1 MRGAS
6 NVLAVSRGLAAAL
19 MMLPMNTTP
28 ARTLEILRESNARLR
43 RIVLDNGMVCLI
55 KPDAS
60 APVVAVQIWVGSGS
74 IHEGPWLGAGL
85 SHYMEHMIFK
95 GTTTRGPSEIAKAID
110 DAGGE
115 INAYT
120 AHDRT
125 VFYADLPA
133 RNWRVGVDVLADA
146 VMNASLPEDEWERE
160 KEVILREFAMG
171 RDSPEREIS
180 KLLWSTAYRVH
191 PYRFPVIGHE
201 DIFRT
206 MTRADLEAYYR
217 LHYVPDNMIVA
228 VVGDIDPDEVEAHL
242 RAVFKNFTR
251 RARPAETLPAEPPQ
265 VAPREARQ
273 VAPVELAR
281 LAMAWHTVPLDHP
294 DAAALELLA
303 MLVGQGRSSR
313 LEARLKERERLVHE
327 IGAWS
332 FTPRDRGLFA
342 ISATFDPEKEAEV
355 RRALDEELASWVH
368 GDFSDAEIEKARR
381 NVLVAELDD
390 LQTMSGQAANYASG
404 EFYTGNPRFAEI
416 ALAEI
421 ERVTAEQIRDV
432 VKRYLN
438 PNQRTTVI
446 LSPLPDTREKTTEGQ
461 APSLSFHRVVLP
473 NGIPLIVRE
482 DHRLPFIHAAAVF
495 GGGLLS
501 EDPTKIGITDLM
513 ANLLTRGTK
522 RRTAEEIAATI
533 EKLGATLDSF
543 SGRNSFGLTATMLSE
558 DAETVLA
565 LVAECL
571 LEPAFDHTEVEKQRA
586 LQIAAI
592 RRLREQPMQIAQET
606 LCGMLFPSHP
616 YRFHPSG
623 TLDTVQRLTPDD
635 VRAHHARLA
644 NRSNLVLSIFGDIT
658 REKAEQLAAR
668 LFAEIPSGPRP
679 NLRREP
685 VTPSLPARAER
696 FEPRQQAIVLAGY
709 PGVSVFDDRVD
720 ALSVLQKALSGLSSD
735 LGIEIREK
743 RGLVYFVGATSLVA
757 LDPGFFALYAG
768 TRDEAIPEVERL
780 MSEQISRI
788 RAEGLRDEEF
798 QRARAQIAAA
808 AAMSLQNNGEL
819 ALSCALNEL
828 YGLGYRYPLEL
839 EQRVQAVTPE
849 AVRDAAAALL
859 TDERLAIAVVRPS
872 SAAIGESENESNEP

>member
-6 NVLAVSRGLAAAL
+6 NLLALSRGLVAAL
-19 MMLPMNTTP
+19 VIPLMNTSP

-43 RIVLDNGMVCLI
+43 RVVLDNGMVCLI

-95 GTTTRGPSEIAKAID
+95 GTATRGPSEITKAID

-125 VFYADLPA
+125 VFYADLPS

-171 RDSPEREIS
+171 RDSPEREIN

-201 DIFRT
+201 DIFRK

-217 LHYVPDNMIVA
+217 LHYVPDNMIAV
-228 VVGDIDPDEVEAHL
+228 VVGDIDPDEVEAHV

-251 RARPAETLPAEPPQ
+251 RARPADALPAEPPQ

-281 LAMAWHTVPLDHP
+281 MAMAWHTVPLDHP

-303 MLVGQGRSSR
+303 MLAGQGRSSR
-313 LEARLKERERLVHE
+313 LEARLKERERLVHD
-327 IGAWS
+327 INAWS

-342 ISATFDPEKEAEV
+342 ISATFDAEKEAEV
-355 RRALDEELASWVH
+355 RRAIDEEIAAWVH
-368 GDFSDAEIEKARR
+368 GDFTDAEIEKARR

-390 LQTMSGQAANYASG
+390 LQTMSGQAASYAAG
-404 EFYTGNPRFAEI
+404 EFYTGNPRFSEI

-421 ERVTAEQIRDV
+421 ERVTAAHIREV
-432 VKRYLN
+432 VRRYLN
-438 PNQRTTVI
+438 PHQRTTVV
-446 LSPLPDTREKTTEGQ
+446 LSPLPDARDKAADTR
-461 APSLSFHRVVLP
+461 APSLSIHRAVLP

-482 DHRLPFIHAAAVF
+482 DRRLPFIHVAAAF
-495 GGGLLS
+495 GGGLLA
-501 EDPTKIGITDLM
+501 EDETNAGITDLT
-513 ANLLTRGTK
+513 ANLLTRGTT
-522 RRTAEEIAATI
+522 RHTAEAIAAKI
-533 EKLGATLDSF
+533 EQLGASLDPF
-543 SGRNSFGLTATMLSE
+543 SGRNSFGLTAMMLSE
-558 DAETVLA
+558 NAETVLA
-565 LVAECL
+565 LFAECL
-571 LEPAFDHTEVEKQRA
+571 LEPAFDPAEIEKQRA

-592 RRLREQPMQIAQET
+592 RRLREQPMHAAQEA
-606 LCGMLFPSHP
+606 LCALLFPGHP

-623 TLDTVQRLTPDD
+623 TVETVRRLTPDD
-635 VRAHHARLA
+635 IRAHYARLA

-658 REKAEQLAAR
+658 REQAEDLAAR
-668 LFAEIPSGPRP
+668 LFADIPSGTRP

-685 VTPSLPARAER
+685 VKPSLPARAER
-696 FEPRQQAIVLAGY
+696 VEPRQQAIVLAGY
-709 PGVSVFDDRVD
+709 PGVSLFDERVD
-720 ALSVLQKALSGLSSD
+720 ALNVLQKALSGLSSD

-780 MSEQISRI
+780 MAEQIARI
-788 RAEGLRDEEF
+788 RAEGLRAEEF
-798 QRARAQIAAA
+798 ARARAQIAAS

-819 ALSCALNEL
+819 ALACALNEL

-839 EQRVQAVTPE
+839 EQRVYAVTPD
-849 AVRDAAAALL
+849 AVRAAAAALL
-859 TDERLAIAVVRPS
+859 TDERLAIAIVRPS
-872 SAAIGESENESNEP
+872 DAATGGSDHEFDEP